1 MYATEH
7 TINSGNTNGM
17 EMLLEQGANPRAK
30 DILRRDIFSY
40 LDKQKPFFSMI
51 QKILSRAD

>member
-7 TINSGNTNGM
+7 AINSGNTNGM
-17 EMLLEQGANPRAK
+17 EILLEQGANPRVK
-30 DILRRDIFSY
+30 DILRRDIYSY